1 MRLERVVWLV
11 IDSLMFLVGDWCESC
26 FSGGQVG
33 LLMNCY
39 LVEVMV

>member
-1 MRLERVVWLV
+1 MWLV

-26 FSGGQVG
+26 FSGDQVG
-33 LLMNCY
+33 LLMHCY